1 MKYFSRDESWLG
13 FNERVLSEATN
24 KDLPLYERIKFLS
37 IYSSNL
43 DEFFSVRYP
52 VIMAARKLPVTLTEN
67 DSNAAA
73 QLNQHAMY
81 EKINGQLQN
90 YGQILQ
96 EQILPELM
104 EQGIHLYYKE
114 SFAPEH
120 IEFIKEK
127 FYAGILSFLRPVFLY
142 KGDVSR
148 FVPENDQLYLIINLK
163 SEQDGSGH
171 LAVVNIPSKDGSRFI
186 ELPGLNGMDH
196 IAFIDDVIRENLYCL
211 FPGYCSEGAYS
222 FKLSRNADLE
232 LEDEFTGNLL
242 KKLEETISKRKTGMP
257 SRLLYEAA
265 MPEDIRKEL
274 RHTFGL
280 KKEEMFPG
288 GRYHS
293 LKHLMDLP
301 DFGKKLK
308 AVSQTPLRS
317 GANWECGNI
326 FDAIRQKDIL
336 LHLPYQS
343 YNPVLALFNQAAI
356 HPDTTEIYLT
366 IYRIAANSHIAN
378 ALISAAQNGK
388 KVTAVVE
395 LKARFDEEN
404 NISWSKKLKKAGV
417 KIVYSSA
424 AIKVHSKTALIRMRT
439 STGTQ
444 DYCLISTG
452 NFNEIT
458 ARFYTDH
465 VLLTSKKEIG
475 DELHKLFGYLA
486 GKQKPGTEKPGF
498 KELLVA
504 GFNMVD
510 AFDELIS
517 KEIQKA
523 KEGRKALIRI
533 KVNSLEEREM
543 IAKLYKAAAAGVEIQ
558 LIVRGIC
565 CLVPG
570 QPALQDHIKVK
581 RIVGRYLEHSR
592 IFIFGTDE
600 DAIVYMGSA
609 DWMYRNL
616 HKRVE
621 VCANISDPAC
631 SKQLI
636 DYFSI
641 QWADNYRAVE
651 IDALNSNVYYPT
663 PDASTNS
670 QTAIY
675 NYLKESQSLA

>member
-52 VIMAARKLPVTLTEN
+52 VIMAARKLPDTL
-67 DSNAAA
+67 
-73 QLNQHAMY
+73 QLNQHTMY
-81 EKINGQLQN
+81 EKINGQLEN
-90 YGQILQ
+90 YGRILQ
-96 EQILPELM
+96 DQILPELD
-104 EQGIHLYYKE
+104 EQGIHLYYNE
-114 SFAPEH
+114 SFSPEH

-148 FVPENDQLYLIINLK
+148 FVPENDQLYLIIDLK
-163 SEQDGSGH
+163 SEKDGSAH
-171 LAVVNIPSKDGSRFI
+171 LAVVNIPSKDGTRFI
-186 ELPGLNGMDH
+186 ELPQLNGKEH

-211 FPGYCSEGAYS
+211 FPGYNAAGAYS

-265 MPEDIRKEL
+265 MPEEIRREL

-280 KKEEMFPG
+280 KNEEMFPG
-288 GRYHS
+288 GTYHS
-293 LKHLMDLP
+293 VKHLMDLP

-417 KIVYSSA
+417 KIVYSNA

-439 STGTQ
+439 PTGNK

-486 GKQKPGTEKPGF
+486 GKHKPGTEKPGF

-543 IAKLYKAAAAGVEIQ
+543 IAKLYKAAAAGVEVQ

-570 QPALQDHIKVK
+570 QPALQDRIKVK
-581 RIVGRYLEHSR
+581 RIVGKYLEHSR

-600 DAIVYMGSA
+600 EAVVYMGSA

-621 VCANISDPAC
+621 VCAKISDRDC
-631 SKQLI
+631 RKQLI

-651 IDALNSNVYYPT
+651 IDELNSNVFYPT
-663 PDASTNS
+663 PVADTNS

-675 NYLKESQSLA
+675 NYLKESQTLA